1 MKIAG
6 FCVVNGNYEIQLR
19 ILLDSLFKNLKIKID
34 FFVYYNK
41 INNKNI
47 NKCVEFRKI
56 PELNIN
62 FKSCT
67 EYDNIMDLILSKIKI
82 FSDLS
87 KEYDQVFNIDLDM
100 LVLKNLD
107 CVFEKY
113 KEPYLYGCL
122 EDTNYIRLYERR
134 KKVLNFIGITEKQY
148 INAGFMILNFPF
160 EFDEN
165 EIKTFFKLCPYSNCP
180 EQDFLNWKFKN
191 KIKIMPNNV
200 NWNRF
205 LPFETSPYIV
215 HYLGFPKPWHL
226 KNKDNCEIFFKKY
239 FNYMKKIGISNF

>member
-6 FCVVNGNYEIQLR
+6 FCVVDGNYENQLL

-41 INNKNI
+41 INIKNNI
-47 NKCVEFRKI
+47 KCVKFVKI

-62 FKSCT
+62 FKSGT
-67 EYDNIMDLILSKIKI
+67 QYDKIMNLILSKIKI

-107 CVFEKY
+107 SVFEKY

-122 EDTNYIRLYERR
+122 EDINYIRLYERR
-134 KKVLNFIGITEKQY
+134 KKVLKFIGITEKQY

-160 EFDEN
+160 EFNLD
-165 EIKTFFKLCPYSNCP
+165 EIKKFFEFCSFSNCP
-180 EQDFLNWKFKN
+180 EQDYLNWKFKD
-191 KIKIMPNNV
+191 KIRVMPNYV

-205 LPFETSPYIV
+205 LPFEISPYIV
-215 HYLGFPKPWHL
+215 HYLGFPKPWNL
-226 KNKDNCEIFFKKY
+226 KDKNKCDIFYKKY
-239 FNYMKKIGISNF
+239 LNYARNLGISNF